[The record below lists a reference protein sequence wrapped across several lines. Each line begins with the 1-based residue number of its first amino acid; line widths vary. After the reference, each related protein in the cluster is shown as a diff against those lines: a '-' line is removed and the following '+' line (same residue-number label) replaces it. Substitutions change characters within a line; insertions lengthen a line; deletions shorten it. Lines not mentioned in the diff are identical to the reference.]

1 MKGWLNR
8 LLGNRGERLAA
19 RYLRRQGYR
28 ILSRQYRT
36 RLGELDLIAMD
47 RECIVFVEVK
57 TRRSDAAGQPIEA
70 ITHQKQKKLTQLA
83 LTYLK
88 RYGLLEHAAR
98 FDVVALCWDDSQKK
112 PPIKH
117 YKNAFPAVGF
127 GQMFC

>member
-112 PPIKH
+112 PTITH